1 MLIYKKLLLKNNNIF
16 LYKNEEDLDAFKLYI
31 KNIKNTIPNI
41 YITSNNKYTILNI
54 LYDIA
59 FTYKIDNY
67 KSNYL
72 NNDNKDDN
80 NINIYNKN
88 KNIIDYILLI
98 NNCIDAINLT
108 NKPSNI
114 ATPKY
119 MASFIKNLFKKCKDV
134 KVKILPTNL
143 IKKEKLNLINAI
155 GAGTYNSPYFVIVER
170 LKKSPTTCII
180 GKGITFDAG
189 GINIKTGNS
198 IYDMK
203 LDKLG
208 ACYGVYILK
217 YLIETQKD
225 MSVVGLFPFTENI
238 FTNKSLKPGDI
249 IKSYSGKT
257 VEILN
262 ADAEGRL
269 VMADALSYSG
279 KYKPKQIID
288 ISTLTQSNLTCN
300 DNGMFYTSNSRIKN
314 KLESISYNYKENI
327 IGLPIRLNN
336 NGIKSSVAD
345 IKNISLDCGNFSN
358 PYIGT
363 VFLKEFIPKN
373 VNNWIHFDI
382 SNELFD
388 KNNKRI
394 PNGKVIRTII
404 EIIKK

>member
-1 MLIYKKLLLKNNNIF
+1 MLIYKKLLLKNDKFFVYN
-16 LYKNEEDLDAFKLYI
+16 KEDDLDGFKIYI
-31 KNIKNTIPNI
+31 KNIKNKPPNI
-41 YITSNNKYTILNI
+41 YIPSNNKYTILNI

-59 FTYKIDNY
+59 FTYKIEN
-67 KSNYL
+67 
-72 NNDNKDDN
+72 N
-80 NINIYNKN
+80 NINYFENDKKNNYYINIFNKN
-88 KNIIDYILLI
+88 KNINDYILLI
-98 NNCIDAINLT
+98 NNCINAIDLT
-108 NKPSNI
+108 NIPSNI

-119 MASFIKNLFKKCKDV
+119 MADFIKLLFKKYKDV
-134 KVKILPTNL
+134 KVKILPYNL
-143 IKKEKLNLINAI
+143 IKKEKLNLLKAV
-155 GAGTYNSPYFVIVER
+155 GEGTYNSPYFVIVER
-170 LKKSPTTCII
+170 LKKTPTTCII

-189 GINIKTGNS
+189 GINLKTGNS

-217 YLIETQKD
+217 YLIDTHKD
-225 MSVVGLFPFTENI
+225 MSLVGLFPFTENI

-249 IKSYSGKT
+249 IKSHSGKT

-269 VMADALSYSG
+269 VMADALSYSH

-288 ISTLTQSNLTCN
+288 ISTLSQSNLTCN
-300 DNGMFYTSNSRIKN
+300 DYGMFYTSNSRIKN
-314 KLESISYNYKENI
+314 KLETISFNYKEYI
-327 IGLPIRLNN
+327 IGLPIKLNN
-336 NGIKSSVAD
+336 EGIKSSVAD

-358 PYIGT
+358 PYQGT
-363 VFLKEFIPKN
+363 VFLKEFLPKN
-373 VNNWIHFDI
+373 INNWIHFDI